1 MQCTVD
7 NASKLR
13 DLILQELV
21 KIIVIMLYKRLKI
34 IIQMLNFYT
43 INIKN
48 VKKALRINRLFVFN
62 VLMLFN
68 AYCIKI

>member
-1 MQCTVD
+1 VQCTVD

>member
-1 MQCTVD
+1 
-7 NASKLR
+7 
-13 DLILQELV
+13 
-21 KIIVIMLYKRLKI
+21 MLYKRLKI